1 MFDFKKAILGPA
13 LDAIKTSLH
22 LTAKTPD
29 ATEKAEKLLTLRDEA
44 DAKLTALAQNEG
56 DKGMLGILAVGI
68 GIIGVLVGAGSIV
81 AAPVIPLV
89 VGAAMIIGGGAV
101 AAQHLSREDD
111 VKEAREA
118 MDDKIKD
125 QLVTL
130 AASNQVN
137 TEKSPRFAKAL
148 KDSFK
153 SAAQEQ
159 RIKEAIAQSYS
170 YLAGAACIR

>member
-13 LDAIKTSLH
+13 LDAIKTTLH

-29 ATEKAEKLLTLRDEA
+29 ATDKAEKLLTLRDEA
-44 DAKLTALAQNEG
+44 DAKLTSIAQNES
-56 DKGMLGILAVGI
+56 DKGMVGMAAIGI
-68 GIIGVLVGAGSIV
+68 GMLGVLVGAAGVIAAPLLPLLAGAALIV
-81 AAPVIPLV
+81 A
-89 VGAAMIIGGGAV
+89 GGATT
-101 AAQHLSREDD
+101 AHYLSRESD
-111 VKEAREA
+111 VNEARDA
-118 MDDKIKD
+118 LDAKIKQ

-159 RIKEAIAQSYS
+159 RNIEAAARSYT
-170 YLAGAACIR
+170 YMAGAACIR